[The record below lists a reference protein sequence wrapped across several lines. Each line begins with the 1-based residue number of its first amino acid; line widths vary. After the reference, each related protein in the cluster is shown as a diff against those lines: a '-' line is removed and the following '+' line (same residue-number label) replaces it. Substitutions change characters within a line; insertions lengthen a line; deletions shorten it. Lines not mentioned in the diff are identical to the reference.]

1 MSMAKQR
8 VIDLWMMVLQVFLD
22 AATFYFCFYFSFLI
36 RFHSGFLPVYRG
48 LPAIDLYL
56 ENFPI
61 ATIVLILV
69 FKSFGLYDKKGLGAG
84 ISPFK
89 LFQAVTIGVF
99 VLMSITFVYRDVTF
113 SRAFF
118 FVAWILATMMIILSR
133 FLFRRFEKWLYQK
146 AGIQKK
152 VLLIGNGE
160 LLTTMVQNIERNSD
174 VVYDLAGILG
184 DEIKEPNQSFK
195 GKPVPILGKIDQ
207 LSDVLSGDKI
217 DEVILAIPD
226 LEQKRIVEIIL
237 TCEKELVR
245 FRMVPNIFEI
255 LTSQVEVDYFNGVTL
270 LGLKQF
276 PLEKTLNRI
285 LKRSMDIFGSLFGL
299 IALLPLF
306 AFISVLIKH
315 NSKGHVFY
323 RQERVGED
331 GQTFTIVKFRTMI
344 ENAEAK
350 TGPVW
355 ASEGDSRR
363 TSLGETLRQFNLD
376 ELPQLWN
383 VLKGEMSLVGPR
395 PERPHFVN
403 EFKDRIPRYMSRHR
417 IKSGMT
423 GWAQVNGLRG
433 NTSIVDRIKY
443 DLYYLENWSL
453 MLDLKII
460 LKTFLTR
467 KNAY

>member
-1 MSMAKQR
+1 MAKQR
-8 VIDLWMMVLQVFLD
+8 LVDLWMVVFQVALD
-22 AATFYFCFYFSFLI
+22 AVTFFLSFYFSFLI
-36 RFHSGFLPVYRG
+36 RFHSGLLPVFKG
-48 LPAIDLYL
+48 VPVIDLYL

-69 FKSFGLYDKKGLGAG
+69 FKSFGLYDRKGLGAG

-89 LFQAVTIGVF
+89 LFQAVTIGMF

-113 SRAFF
+113 SRAVF
-118 FVAWILATMMIILSR
+118 FVAWVLSTFMIILSR
-133 FLFRRFEKWLYQK
+133 YLFRKLEKWFYQK
-146 AGIQKK
+146 AGFRRK

-174 VVYDLAGILG
+174 VIYDLAGILG
-184 DEIKEPNQSFK
+184 DEIKEPHQFFK
-195 GKPVPILGKIDQ
+195 GKAVPILGKIER
-207 LSDVLSGDKI
+207 LPEVLANEKI

-226 LEQKRIVEIIL
+226 LEQKKIVDIIL
-237 TCEKELVR
+237 ACEKELVR

-276 PLEKTLNRI
+276 PLEKTFNRF
-285 LKRSMDIFGSLFGL
+285 LKRTMDIIGSVFGL
-299 IALLPLF
+299 IILFPMF
-306 AFISVLIKH
+306 AFIAILVKRD
-315 NSKGHVFY
+315 SKGPIFY

-331 GQTFTIVKFRTMI
+331 GQTFEIVKFRTMI
-344 ENAEAK
+344 ENAESK

-355 ASEGDSRR
+355 ATEDDSRR
-363 TSLGETLRQFNLD
+363 TQLGEILRQFNLD

-383 VLKGEMSLVGPR
+383 VLKGEMSMVGPR

-403 EFKDRIPRYMSRHR
+403 EFKDSIPRYMSRHR

-453 MLDLKII
+453 ILDLKII